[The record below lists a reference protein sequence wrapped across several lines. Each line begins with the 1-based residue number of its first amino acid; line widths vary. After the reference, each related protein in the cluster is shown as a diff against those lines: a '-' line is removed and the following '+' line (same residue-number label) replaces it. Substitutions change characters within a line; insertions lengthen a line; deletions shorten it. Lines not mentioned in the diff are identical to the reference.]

1 MNYSRGDKN
10 LKLVELLKIIK
21 NLIAQNI
28 WSINLEMNFI

>member
-1 MNYSRGDKN
+1 MNYSRGDK
-10 LKLVELLKIIK
+10 KLVELLKIIK